1 MVLVVVEA
9 VELAKCLQSRRC
21 VSSLIKAMHDEG
33 ELATSQEAFL
43 MKPPS
48 LSLTRLAANRREAL
62 GAKFIIRQHR
72 VASLS
77 SRLSLTHNKSS
88 VRDARL
94 ALLYLINTATA
105 NRQIRSRAAAACFR
119 CAAALISY
127 LRSRTDK

>member
-1 MVLVVVEA
+1 

-72 VASLS
+72 ASLS

-94 ALLYLINTATA
+94 ALPYLINTAPPPTGKFVQELLMLA
-105 NRQIRSRAAAACFR
+105 SGVLQR
-119 CAAALISY
+119 
-127 LRSRTDK
+127 

>member
-48 LSLTRLAANRREAL
+48 LSLSLTRLAANRREAL

-72 VASLS
+72 ASLS

-94 ALLYLINTATA
+94 ALPYLINTAPPPTGKFVQELLMLA
-105 NRQIRSRAAAACFR
+105 SGVLQR
-119 CAAALISY
+119 
-127 LRSRTDK
+127 